1 MEYHGYV
8 LHISPNHSTL
18 AIHSYP
24 TYFQTGVGHSQVW
37 CRLAMEPDSLIN
49 SLSFQAFVQSA
60 VVVVRPCPGSRQV
73 MTVIESLLGE
83 ACKPAQSQWV
93 PRSHL
98 RRLFK
103 AREWPSPKCISSNAD
118 RIVSQ
123 TITGAPFSTDTQ
135 EESYLDLSWPPSD
148 PEKNNR
154 VLERKLQSKQ
164 PRFGESSRVPIPW
177 QCHTVVTPGPIGLLP
192 MGNHRTDDVTVIAS
206 TPSSWHPRKLGHR
219 SENLC

>member
-1 MEYHGYV
+1 M
-8 LHISPNHSTL
+8 
-18 AIHSYP
+18 
-24 TYFQTGVGHSQVW
+24 QTGNGTGFLDQ
-37 CRLAMEPDSLIN
+37 LAELPGLCPKCSGSGATLPW
-49 SLSFQAFVQSA
+49 QSA
-60 VVVVRPCPGSRQV
+60 SHDSHRKSAWR
-73 MTVIESLLGE
+73 SLQTGP
-83 ACKPAQSQWV
+83 KSMSS
-93 PRSHL
+93 RSHL

-164 PRFGESSRVPIPW
+164 PRFGEGSRVPIPW